1 MGTLTNFRKISPY
14 ALAIFVIVFV
24 GFMVLSDADI
34 STLIRQ
40 GQTLQNAEVGT
51 VNGEKILYKDYE
63 ERLQKQIEQER
74 AQSQNPDADLDYV
87 RLHQT
92 IWNQMVDNILINQE
106 AEKMGI
112 KVSPEEVRDELIENP
127 PDYLKKSFT
136 DSTGKFLKDIY
147 LELITRPESYVKYLG
162 DPSKIS
168 QEEKDEAVNRLR
180 KDLMEIE
187 DYIIKQKI
195 YNNVQRNIAL
205 VNSFVSPNFVTK
217 KQTLDN
223 TTIDL
228 KVIAFRPT
236 NLPKEDIKVDDA
248 EIKKYY
254 DEHKRFYEQKEQ
266 AKIKYVMFPIQ
277 PSADD
282 SARAQ
287 RNLFEIQAALSNATT
302 PEQRD
307 SVFEVKL
314 SEFGGETKDFTPV
327 NQIDAQ
333 VLEVFK
339 GLPNKAV
346 VGPFDQGGKTF
357 FYRLDER
364 RQGTNTVA
372 KASHILIKIN
382 DNKDSALAVA
392 NNILKQAKSGKDFAE
407 LARTNSQDPGSAM
420 NGGDLGYFGSGQMV
434 APFEAAVFGAKSG
447 DIVGPVETQ
456 FGYHII
462 KVVDKINEEIK
473 YSAISIDLNVSNTTK
488 NQILREAYSI
498 MQQVKDGQNF
508 DTLAVRINKR
518 ASETAFFTKDR
529 PIFNSW
535 YLTNMAF
542 SSEDGEVIEPL
553 ELKFYGIIL
562 AQVTGKKPA
571 GIASLEDKKEEIK
584 QLLIKR
590 KQLDILKKQA
600 DEMYQKVK
608 GFADLDQARSLDS
621 SINVMTTNA
630 YKPTTV
636 IPGLSKDAVLAQK
649 IFNGKIGINE
659 PIRGENGYYIVQ
671 IINKNVPKESDVKA
685 GLKQSMTQYSASNSQ
700 NAFYI
705 WYQKV
710 KDNAKI
716 EDLRS
721 KYFKE
726 F

>member
-40 GQTLQNAEVGT
+40 GQTLQTAEIGV
-51 VNGEKILYKDYE
+51 VNGEKILYKDYD

-74 AQSQNPDADLDYV
+74 NQSQNPDEELDYV

-92 IWNQMVDNILINQE
+92 IWNQVVDNVLINQE
-106 AEKMGI
+106 AKKMGI

-127 PDYLKKSFT
+127 PDYLKRSFT
-136 DSTGKFLKDIY
+136 DSTGKFLRDIY

-187 DYIIKQKI
+187 EYIIKQKI
-195 YNNVQRNIAL
+195 YNNVQRNLSA

-217 KQTLDN
+217 KQVFEN

-228 KVIAFRPT
+228 KIIAFRPN
-236 NLPKEDIKVDDA
+236 NLPKEEIKIDDS

-254 DEHKRFYEQKEQ
+254 DDHKRFYEQKEQ

-302 PEQRD
+302 PEARD
-307 SVFEVKL
+307 SVFEIKF
-314 SEFGGETKDFTPV
+314 SEFGGETVDFTPV

-333 VLEVFK
+333 VLDVFK
-339 GLPNKAV
+339 GLPNKSV
-346 VGPFDQGGKTF
+346 VGPFDQGNKTI

-382 DNKDSALAVA
+382 DNKDSALAIA
-392 NNILKQAKSGKDFAE
+392 NNLLKQAKSGKDFAE

-420 NGGDLGYFGSGQMV
+420 NGGDLGYFGTGQMV
-434 APFEAAVFGAKSG
+434 APFEAAVFGAKIG
-447 DIVGPVETQ
+447 EIVGPVETQ

-462 KVVDKINEEIK
+462 KVVDKISEEIK
-473 YSAISIDLNVSNTTK
+473 YSTISINLNISNTTK

-498 MQQVKDGQNF
+498 MQQVKEGQNF
-508 DTLAVRINKR
+508 DTLAARINKR

-529 PIFNSW
+529 PLFNSW

-542 SSEDGEVIEPL
+542 SAEDGEVIEPI
-553 ELKFYGIIL
+553 ELKNYGIIL

-584 QLLIKR
+584 QLLLKR

-608 GFADLDQARSLDS
+608 GFADLDQARSIDS
-621 SINVMTTNA
+621 TINVMTANS
-630 YKPTTV
+630 YKPSGV
-636 IPGLSKDAVLAQK
+636 IPGLSKDAVLTQK
-649 IFNGKIGINE
+649 LMNGKIGINE

-671 IINKNVPKESDVKA
+671 IVNKNIAKESDIKA
-685 GLKQSMTQYSASNSQ
+685 NLKMSIQQQAANNSQ

-705 WYQKV
+705 WYQRV

-716 EDLRS
+716 EDFRA

>member
-14 ALAIFVIVFV
+14 ALALFAIVFV

-34 STLIRQ
+34 NNLIRQ
-40 GQTLQNAEVGT
+40 GQTLQTAEIGI

-63 ERLQKQIEQER
+63 EKLQKQIEQER
-74 AQSQNPDADLDYV
+74 AQNQNADAEIDYV
-87 RLHQT
+87 RVHQT

-127 PDYLKKSFT
+127 PDYLKRSFT
-136 DSTGKFLKDIY
+136 DSSGKFLRDIY

-162 DPSKIS
+162 DPNKIS
-168 QEEKDEAVNRLR
+168 PQEKEEAVNRLR

-195 YNNVQRNIAL
+195 YNNIQRNIST
-205 VNSFVSPNFVTK
+205 VNSFVSPLFATK
-217 KQTLDN
+217 KQILDN
-223 TTIDL
+223 ATIDL
-228 KVIAFRPT
+228 KVIAFRPN
-236 NLPKEDIKVDDA
+236 NLPKENLKIDES

-254 DEHKRFYEQKEQ
+254 DEHKRFYEQKEE

-287 RNLFEIQAALSNATT
+287 KNLFEIQAALSNATT
-302 PEQRD
+302 PEARD
-307 SVFEVKL
+307 SVFDIKF
-314 SEFGGETKDFTPV
+314 SEFGGEVVDFTPV

-333 VLEVFK
+333 VLEAFK
-339 GLPNKAV
+339 GLPNKSV
-346 VGPFDQGGKTF
+346 IGPYTQGNKTI

-364 RQGTNTVA
+364 RQGENPVA

-392 NNILKQAKSGKDFAE
+392 NNLLKQAKSGKDFAE

-420 NGGDLGYFGSGQMV
+420 NGGDLGYFGKGQMV
-434 APFEAAVFGAKSG
+434 APFEAAVFGAKVG

-462 KVVDKINEEIK
+462 KVVDKISEEIK
-473 YSAISIDLNVSNTTK
+473 YSTISIDLNVSNTTK
-488 NQILREAYSI
+488 NQILRQAYSI
-498 MQQVKDGQNF
+498 MQQVKDGQNL
-508 DTLAVRINKR
+508 DTLAARINKR
-518 ASETAFFTKDR
+518 AAETAFFTKER

-542 SSEDGEVIEPL
+542 SSEVGDVIEPI

-562 AQVTGKKPA
+562 AQVTGKKQA
-571 GIASLEDKKEEIK
+571 GITSLEDKKEEIK
-584 QLLIKR
+584 QILIKR
-590 KQLDILKKQA
+590 KQLDILKNQA
-600 DEMYQKVK
+600 EQLYQKVK
-608 GFADLDQARSLDS
+608 NLADLDLARSLDS
-621 SINVMTTNA
+621 SINVIIANA
-630 YKPTTV
+630 YKPSSV
-636 IPGLSKDAVLAQK
+636 VPGLSKDPVLTQK
-649 IFNGKIGINE
+649 IMQGKIGINE
-659 PIRGENGYYIVQ
+659 PIRGENGYYIIQ
-671 IINKNVPKESDVKA
+671 IINKNIPKESDIKA
-685 GLKQSMTQYSASNSQ
+685 NLKQSLKQYSANNSQ
-700 NAFYI
+700 NAFYL

-710 KDNAKI
+710 KENAKI
-716 EDLRS
+716 EDFRA